1 MYSEEIKN
9 ELLKVR
15 REKSYSCQKLSE
27 MFNVSI
33 QTVYIW
39 VREDKK
45 NSPTKKRD
53 TIIKLFKEENR
64 SPKSLSEEYD
74 VPLSTVYDWLYQSGV
89 ELTKEQKKESESSG
103 RERYTTELLDTIR
116 ELRSKI
122 KELETKNKSLQ
133 DNVFYLTEL
142 LNRERNKERNKEE
155 EKQPQLF

>member
-33 QTVYIW
+33 QTVYVW

-53 TIIKLFKEENR
+53 TVIKLFKEGK
-64 SPKSLSEEYD
+64 SPKTLSEEFD
-74 VPLSTVYDWLYQSGV
+74 TPLMTIYDWLYQSGV
-89 ELTKEQKKESESSG
+89 ELTEEQKNESEKLG
-103 RERYTTELLDTIR
+103 RERFTGNLMDTIR
-116 ELRSKI
+116 KLNEKI
-122 KELETKNKSLQ
+122 KKLEKENKTLK
-133 DNVFYLTEL
+133 DTNYYLTEL
-142 LNRERNKERNKEE
+142 LNSKRDNKEE
-155 EKQPQLF
+155 TK